1 MTQAP
6 TQQSLT
12 PRAWG
17 LLILLAL
24 IWGASFLSNRA
35 ALEEVGFLTTVA
47 FRVGGAA
54 LALWLWIWWRGLPV
68 PRDPRY
74 LRHFLIM
81 GLLNNVIPFTLIVW
95 GQTRVD
101 SGLASIL
108 NSTTAIFTVIL
119 SAMVFADERMT
130 ARKAI
135 GVALGFAGV
144 AMAMGISHLFALN
157 PTSLGQ
163 IAILGSGISYAMAA
177 AYARGAIRGLRPE
190 VSAAGMLTGASVV
203 IVPVALWVEGV
214 PTLNYAPA
222 TWAALAYLAL
232 AASALAY
239 LLYYAVLQAA
249 GAGNLSL
256 VTLLIPPFAIVLG
269 AVVYD
274 KSLSAGAYGGFVLL
288 ALGLLILDGRI
299 GPKPRP
305 KAQESA

>member
-1 MTQAP
+1 MTRAP

-54 LALWLWIWWRGLPV
+54 VALWLWIWWRGLPV

-74 LRHFLIM
+74 VRHFLIM
-81 GLLNNVIPFTLIVW
+81 GILNNVIPFTLIVW

-144 AMAMGISHLFALN
+144 AMAMGIGHLFALN
-157 PTSLGQ
+157 PASLGQ

-190 VSAAGMLTGASVV
+190 VSAAGMLTGASAV
-203 IVPVALWVEGV
+203 IVPLALWVEGV
-214 PTLNYAPA
+214 PTFDYMPA

-249 GAGNLSL
+249 GAGNLSI

-274 KSLSAGAYGGFVLL
+274 ESLSAGAYGGFALL

-305 KAQESA
+305 KV